1 LPAAVPCSLPWPC
14 VLSARTPN
22 CCDTAFVLPIEY
34 GGKQG
39 GGDGEEDE
47 DLFADNNEEDA
58 AAADALKAK
67 AAAAKDKAKGDKPP
81 AKTNI
86 VLDIK
91 GIIYMCTDILHGWT
105 ISTEKQGS
113 KHRA

>member
-1 LPAAVPCSLPWPC
+1 M
-14 VLSARTPN
+14 LSARTPN

>member
-1 LPAAVPCSLPWPC
+1 M
-14 VLSARTPN
+14 
-22 CCDTAFVLPIEY
+22 TA

-47 DLFADNNEEDA
+47 DLFADDNEADA
-58 AAADALKAK
+58 AAADVLKAK
-67 AAAAKDKAKGDKPP
+67 AAAAKDKAKGEKPP

-91 GIIYMCTDILHGWT
+91 GIYMCTAILHGWT
-105 ISTEKQGS
+105 VGTEKQGS